1 MYQHQWVVIDID
13 DAAVRRDGLG
23 DLMSVLGCG
32 QAGADVEEL
41 ADAALGGQEPYGPGK
56 ERPVGP
62 CSRHYLRT
70 MGDDFLSDHT
80 VGGVVIFTTQPVA
93 IDPSWLRD

>member
-1 MYQHQWVVIDID
+1 
-13 DAAVRRDGLG
+13 
-23 DLMSVLGCG
+23 
-32 QAGADVEEL
+32 
-41 ADAALGGQEPYGPGK
+41 
-56 ERPVGP
+56 
-62 CSRHYLRT
+62 